1 MIVLD
6 PSMIAKTASLTGG
19 RVPCS
24 PQRLPSGEPQ
34 WRGCTGY
41 LSRARPQD
49 LGATVLPWRRSR
61 HTRNLG
67 REAIARACADGNSA
81 RNVRT
86 RPTYKDPPNL
96 RAVVQM
102 QMVRPADAPELCWR
116 LIGSKGLRMKTTRA
130 VIGYALLTFFL
141 FLLGTVLGQLGAM
154 VSSKALFPAGRH
166 VAQAAPLSAAW
177 FQVLIL
183 IGPALAIT
191 FLLAAFITYRERA
204 SVCGPIRGNAP
215 DLVFGAGLGI
225 AFWLCTIGLAY
236 IDGGVRPGRMATG
249 AAAAIPFITLLGW
262 LPQAFSEEF
271 VFRGWLLTRL
281 RSRLNLN
288 ASVLVSAVIF
298 AVAHGLNPDTTLIA
312 YVNLFLA
319 GLWFALMAIRTGGIA
334 APMMAHLAWN
344 WLELSG
350 FGLLAK
356 GDEPQGGSLFNFNFA
371 SHSLFSG
378 PGSGLNDSLALGISF
393 AAFIVL
399 ELIIRKRALLA
410 SARSHQA

>member
-1 MIVLD
+1 M
-6 PSMIAKTASLTGG
+6 KTA
-19 RVPCS
+19 
-24 PQRLPSGEPQ
+24 
-34 WRGCTGY
+34 
-41 LSRARPQD
+41 
-49 LGATVLPWRRSR
+49 
-61 HTRNLG
+61 
-67 REAIARACADGNSA
+67 
-81 RNVRT
+81 
-86 RPTYKDPPNL
+86 
-96 RAVVQM
+96 RAV
-102 QMVRPADAPELCWR
+102 
-116 LIGSKGLRMKTTRA
+116 T
-130 VIGYALLTFFL
+130 GYALLTCFL

-154 VSSKALFPAGRH
+154 VGSKALFPAGRH

-177 FQVLIL
+177 FQVLVL
-183 IGPALAIT
+183 IGPAVAT
-191 FLLAAFITYRERA
+191 TCLLAAFIAYRERA
-204 SVCGPIRGNAP
+204 SVRAFIRGNAS
-215 DLVFGAGLGI
+215 DLIVGAGLGI

-236 IDGGVRPGRMATG
+236 VDGGIRPGLIATG

-281 RSRLNLN
+281 RSRLNLS
-288 ASVLVSAVIF
+288 ASVLVSAGIF

-312 YVNLFLA
+312 YFNLFLA

-356 GDEPQGGSLFNFNFA
+356 GDEPQGGSLFNFSFV

-393 AAFIVL
+393 AAFIGL
-399 ELIIRKRALLA
+399 DLLIRKRPVLTG
-410 SARSHQA
+410 ARPNHA